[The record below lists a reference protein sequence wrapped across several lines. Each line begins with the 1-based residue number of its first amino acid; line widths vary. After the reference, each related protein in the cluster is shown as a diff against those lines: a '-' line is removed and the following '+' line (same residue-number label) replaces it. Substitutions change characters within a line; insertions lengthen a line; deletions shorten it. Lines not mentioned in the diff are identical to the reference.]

1 MMADIDLAGVA
12 FTPIGTEDI
21 PFAGIFEGNGKTIAN
36 MTVTKGEGSEN
47 LGLFGCIEG
56 ASILNLTL
64 KNANVTGGSRMGALV
79 GVAKADAEKELA
91 NLIGN
96 CHATGTVYAKGMTVI
111 KQTDVG
117 GLVGVNEGATDSQS
131 GRSIQRH

>member
-1 MMADIDLAGVA
+1 MALAESQNPAEDWKKNYRLMADIDLSGVA

-21 PFAGIFEGNGKTIAN
+21 PFAGVFEGNGKTIAN
-36 MTVTKGEGSEN
+36 LTVTKGEGSEN

-79 GVAKADAEKELA
+79 GVAKADAE
-91 NLIGN
+91 NRR
-96 CHATGTVYAKGMTVI
+96 
-111 KQTDVG
+111 Q
-117 GLVGVNEGATDSQS
+117 SQ
-131 GRSIQRH
+131 